1 MRNLAMMWMLAG
13 CLLGCGGDKNAKDK
27 AASAADTTDAA
38 AITPDTYTTFTDTRD
53 GKVYKIVKI
62 GSQTWF
68 AENLNYAAKGSK
80 CYGEGDTVVLE
91 EGLYS
96 TPKKTLSPDEVQ
108 TNCAK
113 YGRLYTW
120 ETALTACPAG
130 THLPFDEEWATLVDY
145 AGGDSTAGKK
155 LKSSTGWERYKKY
168 TGTDEYGFSA
178 FPGGIHSSAG
188 YFWYAG
194 YTSDWWSATE
204 KGTIYGGAW
213 SWYIRHHNDKVYRN
227 EVYKIVLI
235 SVRCVLDDE
244 KESQK

>member
-1 MRNLAMMWMLAG
+1 MRNLALMWVLAACLMG
-13 CLLGCGGDKNAKDK
+13 CDGKPPV
-27 AASAADTTDAA
+27 S
-38 AITPDTYTTFTDTRD
+38 TFTDARD
-53 GKVYKIVKI
+53 GKTYKIVKI

-80 CYGEGDTVVLE
+80 CYGEGDTVVL
-91 EGLYS
+91 GDGQYY

-120 ETALTACPAG
+120 ETALPACPAG
-130 THLPFDEEWATLVDY
+130 THLPSDEEWATLVNY

-178 FPGGIHSSAG
+178 FPGGIHGSDS
-188 YFWYAG
+188 YFKYAG
-194 YTSDWWSATE
+194 YCGGWWSATE
-204 KGTIYGGAW
+204 YTEYDDMHAW
-213 SWYIRHHNDKVYRN
+213 GCNMCYYNVKVYSRDF
-227 EVYKIVLI
+227 KKTLLF
-235 SVRCVLDDE
+235 SVRCVMDDE
-244 KESQK
+244 KERRK